1 MIGETGKNTGLLVY
15 NQYLRRKRIALVAAL
30 IVTLAAALYS
40 LGIGSIPISLPDI
53 FAVLTGGGE
62 KMQRTAI
69 MNIRLPRAV
78 TAILVGSALAAAGAV
93 MQCVLRNPLA
103 SASSLGVS
111 QGAAFGAALGIVV
124 FGGGV
129 VNSANATTAI
139 TINNPYIVTLCAFVF
154 GMVSTVVV
162 VLISQ
167 FKKNVGP
174 AGLILAGTALSS
186 LFSGASTI
194 LQYFADDTKLG
205 AIVFWTF
212 GNLGSTNWSELAIL
226 LAALLAAMLYFLF
239 NRWNYNA
246 MESGADTAKSLGVNT
261 RAVML
266 VSMGICSLLAAV
278 AVSFVGIISFVGLV
292 APHIMRKFVG
302 NDYRYLI
309 PGSAVVGALLLVLA
323 DLVSRTVM
331 APVILPIGALTSF
344 LGAPMFLFLL
354 FKGGKRMVE
363 VKNITFSYGRS
374 AGRTLEDVAFDIQNG
389 ECVAVLGN
397 NGAGKS
403 TLLKCIDRIHPTKD
417 GVVVVDGKSVFAMTN
432 RTMAQHIAYVPQN
445 AAAVN
450 LTVFDTVLLG
460 RKPYIKWDATAEDRR
475 IVSDIIHQM
484 GLDSYVLRNVSE
496 LSGGEAQKVVMA
508 RALAQQPKFLLLDEP
523 TSNLDPKNQHEVL
536 QVVTD
541 IAKRTGSA

>member
-1 MIGETGKNTGLLVY
+1 MKRDKDNIGLQIY
-15 NQYLRRKRIALVAAL
+15 NQYLRRKRIALI
-30 IVTLAAALYS
+30 IVVVVTFVAALYS
-40 LGIGSIPISLPDI
+40 IGVGSIKISILDI
-53 FAVLTGGGE
+53 FKVLAGGGE
-62 KMQRTAI
+62 KMHRTAI

-78 TAILVGSALAAAGAV
+78 TAILVGAALAAAGAV

-162 VLISQ
+162 VGISQ
-167 FKKNVGP
+167 FKKNIGP
-174 AGLILAGTALSS
+174 GGLILAGTALSS

-212 GNLGSTNWSELAIL
+212 GNLGSTSWRELLIL
-226 LAALLAAMLYFLF
+226 FIVFLVAVIYFLF

-261 RAVML
+261 RLVML

-292 APHIMRKFVG
+292 APHIMRRFVG

-309 PGSAVVGALLLVLA
+309 PGSAIVGAVLLVLA

-354 FKGGKRMVE
+354 FKG
-363 VKNITFSYGRS
+363 VKH
-374 AGRTLEDVAFDIQNG
+374 NG
-389 ECVAVLGN
+389 
-397 NGAGKS
+397 
-403 TLLKCIDRIHPTKD
+403 
-417 GVVVVDGKSVFAMTN
+417 
-432 RTMAQHIAYVPQN
+432 
-445 AAAVN
+445 
-450 LTVFDTVLLG
+450 
-460 RKPYIKWDATAEDRR
+460 
-475 IVSDIIHQM
+475 
-484 GLDSYVLRNVSE
+484 
-496 LSGGEAQKVVMA
+496 
-508 RALAQQPKFLLLDEP
+508 
-523 TSNLDPKNQHEVL
+523 
-536 QVVTD
+536 
-541 IAKRTGSA
+541 